1 MSNENRTVF
10 AFGGITG
17 ALVAILALIATLVIL
32 NTIGLFIQQDNANNY
47 YKIDKV
53 ETLKT
58 INEGKTSADF
68 IVDVPAPQ

>member
-1 MSNENRTVF
+1 MNENRTVF

-17 ALVAILALIATLVIL
+17 AIVAILALIATLIIL
-32 NTIGLFIQQDNANNY
+32 NTMGLFIQQDNARNY

-53 ETLKT
+53 ETLTT
-58 INEGKTSADF
+58 INEGKTSDDF

>member
-1 MSNENRTVF
+1 MNENRTVF

-17 ALVAILALIATLVIL
+17 ALVAIVALIATLIIL
-32 NTIGLFIQQDNANNY
+32 NTMGLFIQQDNARNY

-58 INEGKTSADF
+58 INDGKTSEDF
-68 IVDVPAPQ
+68 IVDVPAPK

>member
-1 MSNENRTVF
+1 MNENRTVF

-32 NTIGLFIQQDNANNY
+32 NTIGLFTQQDNARNY
-47 YKIDKV
+47 YKIQNV

-68 IVDVPAPQ
+68 IVDVPAPK